1 MENIFFPKMKKG
13 TFFSLT
19 SSGLG
24 LEDYLPL
31 LGYTY
36 KWSKLE
42 LAGATFQDCSTPQ
55 NMTSCE
61 GIRSLAPKK
70 APEPLK
76 KPFHPQ
82 MLYTLVS

>member
-1 MENIFFPKMKKG
+1 MIDIE
-13 TFFSLT
+13 
-19 SSGLG
+19 
-24 LEDYLPL
+24 

-55 NMTSCE
+55 NVTSCE

-76 KPFHPQ
+76 KPFRPQ
-82 MLYTLVS
+82 MLYTSVS